1 MSGLICIIDPL
12 QRELFSITNKY
23 LYKQFKFV
31 ATLLRRYWFV
41 EVQTGLG
48 QLANVTHGALGT
60 LCLVDLRGQYDSF
73 GCLFQLSRPYS
84 KEEHISWFTKVPNQN
99 WNLAIYLALIVYWL
113 SSPNRWKQ
121 NLQRIY
127 TFYPNLFYCYS
138 PKTFHFS
145 S

>member
-41 EVQTGLG
+41 EVQTGVG
-48 QLANVTHGALGT
+48 RLANVTHGALGT

-84 KEEHISWFTKVPNQN
+84 KEEHFDFLIYKSSKPKLEISNISCIDCLLIVLPQQMKAKFTTHLHLLPKFILLLFTKNV
-99 WNLAIYLALIVYWL
+99 
-113 SSPNRWKQ
+113 S
-121 NLQRIY
+121 
-127 TFYPNLFYCYS
+127 F
-138 PKTFHFS
+138 
-145 S
+145 